1 MNKIADKFLPG
12 DKFVP
17 EMHLKQPGFTYSA
30 CSPFTKN
37 KEIKNLYRQEIL
49 FIKMMLI
56 KLLFNMIWLMVN
68 QTI

>member
-12 DKFVP
+12 DKFVS

-37 KEIKNLYRQEIL
+37 KETIKKFLQTGD
-49 FIKMMLI
+49 FIYKI
-56 KLLFNMIWLMVN
+56 DVN
-68 QTI
+68 KAFFQHDLVYGK